1 MDPNDVYKKKFICNN
16 HFDEQSFSPGT
27 KRLNA
32 KSCPTLLL
40 PGSTNSKPSQ
50 PSVKASI
57 SIHQSDS
64 EISGSGTDEN
74 IVYSTPAKTHVISN
88 NETLSVDHT
97 NLDDSVMSG
106 FNVLETSV
114 LDEVLTVNTHNVTN
128 AACNADGFYSS
139 ALNKS
144 KISKKMKNRSGLLDY
159 IGMNRSLHLT
169 PKCKKFYSITNNL
182 LRKCRRLN
190 NSKQNFKTRLR
201 YAEKFS
207 DSYVN
212 EKFSDK
218 LTAASSL
225 FTNLQLRET
234 KKKSK
239 GHRFTTDEKMLSLTL
254 YKKSPKC
261 YNLLSKLFTL
271 PCKRTLNNILS
282 SVSIN
287 PGISPIVMAVLK
299 ENVKKLK
306 PKER

>member
-1 MDPNDVYKKKFICNN
+1 M
-16 HFDEQSFSPGT
+16 
-27 KRLNA
+27 A
-32 KSCPTLLL
+32 
-40 PGSTNSKPSQ
+40 
-50 PSVKASI
+50 
-57 SIHQSDS
+57 
-64 EISGSGTDEN
+64 
-74 IVYSTPAKTHVISN
+74 
-88 NETLSVDHT
+88 
-97 NLDDSVMSG
+97 
-106 FNVLETSV
+106 
-114 LDEVLTVNTHNVTN
+114 
-128 AACNADGFYSS
+128 
-139 ALNKS
+139 
-144 KISKKMKNRSGLLDY
+144 GLLDY

-190 NSKQNFKTRLR
+190 NSKQNFKTRLH

-239 GHRFTTDEKMLSLTL
+239 GHRFTTDKKMLSLTL